1 MNYFDLHCDTAY
13 EMYRK
18 KEGLAKNS
26 LALDLESLDGY
37 EKKAQVFAIW
47 SDNSK
52 EESQVYGDFFEI
64 FNYLQNEIAKNS
76 DKAVL
81 CTDAKTLSEE
91 DGRLKIIPAV
101 EGARLIEKDLSRL
114 AILREYGVRIL
125 TFAWGGENAVCG
137 AYDAESGL
145 TDFGYEVVREC
156 EKQGIIIDV
165 SHMSEK
171 SFWDFANVA
180 EKPFLASHSNS
191 FTVCAHPRNLA
202 DTQLRTVISK
212 GGVVGVDFSGN
223 HLAKVFSEKKKAE
236 YSKEFV
242 YDTVVKH
249 IVHFI
254 EKGSDKNI
262 CIGSDFDGVPKLK
275 GLEKAS
281 KVSLLAEYLENNG
294 AKPELIEN
302 LFYNNAYNFFMKNL

>member
-1 MNYFDLHCDTAY
+1 MYHKKRELAQNDLAF
-13 EMYRK
+13 
-18 KEGLAKNS
+18 
-26 LALDLESLDGY
+26 DLESVDGY

-52 EESQVYGDFFEI
+52 EESENYGEFFEI
-64 FNYLQNEIAKNS
+64 FGYMQNEIAKNE

-81 CTDAKTLSEE
+81 CTDADTLEKE

-101 EGARLIEKDLSRL
+101 EGARLIEKDISRI

-125 TFAWGGENAVCG
+125 TLAHEGVNAVCG
-137 AYDAESGL
+137 AYDTDEGFS
-145 TDFGYEVVREC
+145 DFGFDVVKEC

-180 EKPFLASHSNS
+180 QKPFLASHSNS
-191 FTVCAHPRNLA
+191 FTVCAHPRNIT
-202 DTQLRTVISK
+202 DTQLRTVIAR
-212 GGVVGVDFSGN
+212 GGIVGVDFVKK
-223 HLAKVFSEKKKAE
+223 HLAKVFAEKKEAL

-254 EKGSDKNI
+254 EKGSDKNV
-262 CIGSDFDGVPKLK
+262 CFGSDFDGTEKIK

-281 KVSLLAEYLENNG
+281 KTALLGEYLEKNG
-294 AKPELIEN
+294 AQSALVED
-302 LFYNNAYNFFMKNL
+302 LFYNNAYNFFVKNL